1 MVFDENFMKICP
13 LVWMIQP
20 LKYFKMAD
28 MDATILNCQSGDQF
42 IKMEENSSIIICNA
56 KL

>member
-20 LKYFKMAD
+20 LKYFKMAA
-28 MDATILNCQSGDQF
+28 MDATILNCQSRDQF

-56 KL
+56 